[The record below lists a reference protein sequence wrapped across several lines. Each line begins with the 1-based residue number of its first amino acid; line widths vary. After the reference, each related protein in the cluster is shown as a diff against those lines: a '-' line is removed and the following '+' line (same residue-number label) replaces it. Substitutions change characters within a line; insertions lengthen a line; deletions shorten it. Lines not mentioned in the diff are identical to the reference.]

1 MIPTFIYQAGWVEEI
16 HDYTSK
22 KSFASSAMAVLKMHP
37 NYLLALD
44 SELNFLEFFCVSPC
58 SHHPNITV
66 AKLLVII
73 GCPLLNGVQIRPE
86 LTNEAKIA
94 SLK

>member
-44 SELNFLEFFCVSPC
+44 SEFNLIFCVSPC

-66 AKLLVII
+66 AKLFVII
-73 GCPLLNGVQIRPE
+73 GCPQLNGVQIRTE

-94 SLK
+94 FLK